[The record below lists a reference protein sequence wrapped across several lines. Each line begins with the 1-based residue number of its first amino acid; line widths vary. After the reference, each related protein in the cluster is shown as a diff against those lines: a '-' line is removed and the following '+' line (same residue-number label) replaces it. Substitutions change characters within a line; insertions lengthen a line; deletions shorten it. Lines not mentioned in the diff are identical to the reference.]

1 MIRARSR
8 LLPPDHTT
16 PPRSNGREPPS
27 RSSGRREHLPIQA
40 TDRESASWR
49 QGSERQCR
57 RRVRRA
63 CEAWHR
69 TRVRRRRPHPTA
81 QRPPTGTG
89 VGEQKS
95 ERVWDFGQR
104 IRPVSWAGRPMNRH
118 RPRRRVGP
126 RLGSRDLL
134 HLYGP
139 LGPCLLS
146 SSSSK
151 PLRPTGPQTPPSHR
165 VAMQRVSQLALRRL
179 LSPPSAAAA
188 ARRAAPVTA
197 EAVSGGGSV
206 LLPRGGGAGVH
217 PRPSLRFSGS
227 GFHPSASNSCL
238 SSHDSC
244 DIALGSSERVEW
256 WRPGALVGSEALHL
270 RRERYIGLRWLH
282 FCSCG

>member
-1 MIRARSR
+1 MIRARPR

-151 PLRPTGPQTPPSHR
+151 PLRPTGPQTPPPHR
-165 VAMQRVSQLALRRL
+165 RH
-179 LSPPSAAAA
+179 AAGLA
-188 ARRAAPVTA
+188 ARAPTPPVAAVRRRGRSPGCAGHRGGCFRRRINPAAP
-197 EAVSGGGSV
+197 S
-206 LLPRGGGAGVH
+206 
-217 PRPSLRFSGS
+217 
-227 GFHPSASNSCL
+227 
-238 SSHDSC
+238 
-244 DIALGSSERVEW
+244 W
-256 WRPGALVGSEALHL
+256 WRRSTSPTLS
-270 RRERYIGLRWLH
+270 
-282 FCSCG
+282 